1 MSGLDSGNRKDYSKY
16 DRMSTESLEELLR
29 LDAELPNGE
38 ESDID
43 EILYISEVIAKREKE
58 HPTGRYSE
66 MDVDAAWETFQ
77 TEYRPFV
84 TEGRSLYD
92 FDDDEP
98 GSTETASP
106 APGTSSPFGKNRI
119 SVRGRRYL
127 GRVASFAAAIAI
139 LLGLMTVTAYA
150 MGYDLW
156 GVIAQWTKDTFTFV
170 SASKVSD
177 KENPDATIALSE
189 GEYGNL
195 QAALDANGITE
206 QLAPTWIPEGFS
218 VELVTVDRTTD
229 PSITVFQCD
238 YHCDEKWII
247 VQIILHQDPN
257 NVVYTEWQKSDD
269 SVTEMEY
276 GGCTFYVMKNNQRE
290 IAVWSNGPFECYI
303 TADVTSEEL
312 IDIIKS
318 IFVRNE

>member
-1 MSGLDSGNRKDYSKY
+1 MSGLDSGNRKDYSKF

-29 LDAELPNGE
+29 LDAELPDGE
-38 ESDID
+38 GSDID
-43 EILYISEVIAKREKE
+43 EILYILEVIEKREEE

-66 MDVDAAWETFQ
+66 IDVEASWETFQ
-77 TEYRPFV
+77 TKYRPFL
-84 TEGRSLYD
+84 TDGRSLYD

-98 GSTETASP
+98 SSTEAANP
-106 APGTSSPFGKNRI
+106 APDTSSPFGKHHI
-119 SVRGRRYL
+119 SARGRRRL
-127 GRVASFAAAIAI
+127 GRVTSFAAAIAI

-177 KENPDATIALSE
+177 EENPNANIALSE

-195 QAALDANGITE
+195 QSALDAYGITE
-206 QLAPTWIPEGFS
+206 QLAPTWIPERFS
-218 VELVTVDRTTD
+218 VELVTVDKTTD

-238 YHCDEKWII
+238 YRCDKEWII
-247 VQIILHQDPN
+247 VQIILHQDSN
-257 NVVYTEWQKSDD
+257 SVVYTEWQKSDD
-269 SVTEMEY
+269 SVTEIEY
-276 GGCTFYVMKNNQRE
+276 GGCTFYVMKNNERE

-312 IDIIKS
+312 TDIIKS
-318 IFVRNE
+318 IYVRNE